1 MTDDLHA
8 LAAAV
13 VASPHWRW
21 MPGMLAA
28 GPAGPKGGRKRARV
42 ESRFADDITPKCVD
56 FNGRRVPASYAC
68 MCEAN
73 EVVPDLSDPATLGCL
88 LALVREAWG
97 DPSACVST
105 MLYSQRWRCHVHDPG
120 PSRTPRWFDA
130 DSEPAALVSALLAA
144 PPPAR

>member
-1 MTDDLHA
+1 MTDT

-13 VASPHWRW
+13 VQSPHWRW

-88 LALVREAWG
+88 LALVREAWD
-97 DPSACVST
+97 DPKLVAVWIASEEVWIMARGLCNS
-105 MLYSQRWRCHVHDPG
+105 ML
-120 PSRTPRWFDA
+120 A
-130 DSEPAALVSALLAA
+130 DDRYYRGASEPAVLVAALLAA

>member
-88 LALVREAWG
+88 LALYEEARLVRRC
-97 DPSACVST
+97 PNPVYTSAAVYGLS
-105 MLYSQRWRCHVHDPG
+105 HP
-120 PSRTPRWFDA
+120 RTVA
-130 DSEPAALVSALLAA
+130 VLVAALLAA
-144 PPPAR
+144 PAPVTQAEVP